1 MHDTTGKAPPELIA
15 FTNPYQLAA
24 DSSYQN
30 TCEFIAALTG
40 LLLLHHF
47 ARHNFTYL
55 LIGDSI
61 TALTWCTAETASS
74 LIARR
79 ASIAFSLVNIHLRAT
94 GCETQFVTSKE
105 NALYDHLSR
114 LPRTSTLDIDQ
125 SKFFDLQ
132 QHQRVRN
139 FILATNPKLPITTT
153 AEHLQYLA
161 MLQSYFADTQSKTDT
176 ADTASDLIL
185 SSSISYRS

>member
-15 FTNPYQLAA
+15 FTQLLNPYQLDA

-61 TALTWCTAETASS
+61 TATAETTSYGGHLS
-74 LIARR
+74 PFRWSTSTSGQQYVKRNL
-79 ASIAFSLVNIHLRAT
+79 SLVKKTRCTTIYRAYHAQARSTSTSPNFLTWNNINACAT
-94 GCETQFVTSKE
+94 SFLLPTQSC
-105 NALYDHLSR
+105 LSR
-114 LPRTSTLDIDQ
+114 PRKNAWHT
-125 SKFFDLQ
+125 
-132 QHQRVRN
+132 
-139 FILATNPKLPITTT
+139 
-153 AEHLQYLA
+153 
-161 MLQSYFADTQSKTDT
+161 
-176 ADTASDLIL
+176 
-185 SSSISYRS
+185 